1 MDNLNFTALD
11 FETMTPE
18 RSSACALGLVKVVDG
33 VILEKYYTL
42 LRPIPDNRTTTNTQV
57 NGITW
62 EMVEKAPTFDEVW
75 PRLEP
80 FLKGQRLVV
89 HNADFDIDVLKHQC
103 DYYNIHFNIQGV
115 VDTYQL
121 TQKSLDEV
129 CFILGIPLDSHH
141 DALCDATA
149 CAEVVL
155 KLSGKEVERPSG
167 QTFKHVKAKDMSSD
181 TKKPLAAEDVENKN
195 TSFFQKKVVF
205 TGNLSSFPQREVVAE
220 LLKKYGADINTSI
233 SRKTNIV
240 VMGNGAGPSK
250 IKKIQELQSAGYDI
264 RVIHEPE
271 FLQIL
276 EDENIK

>member
-18 RSSACALGLVKVVDG
+18 RSSACAIGLVKVVDG

-42 LRPIPDNRTTTNTQV
+42 LKPIPDNRNTTNTHV

-62 EMVEKAPTFDEVW
+62 DMVKDAPTFAEAW
-75 PRLEP
+75 PKMAP
-80 FLKGQRLVV
+80 FFEGQRLVA

-103 DYYNIHFNIQGV
+103 DYYNIHFNILGV

-121 TQKSLDEV
+121 TKKPLDDV
-129 CFILGIPLDSHH
+129 CSMLNVPLDSHH

-155 KLSGKEVERPSG
+155 TLSGKQLSRPTG
-167 QTFKHVKAKDMSSD
+167 D
-181 TKKPLAAEDVENKN
+181 TKKHIKAKELSSEAKQPLAAEEVENKD
-195 TSFFQKKVVF
+195 TTFYQKKVVF
-205 TGNLSSFPQREVVAE
+205 TGNLTTFPQREVVAE
-220 LLKKYGADINTSI
+220 LLRKYGADINSSI
-233 SRKTNIV
+233 SRKTDIV
-240 VMGNGAGPSK
+240 VMGSGAGPSK
-250 IKKIQELQSAGYDI
+250 MKKIQELQEGGYGI
-264 RVIHEPE
+264 RVLHEQE

-276 EDENIK
+276 EEEGIK

>member
-18 RSSACALGLVKVVDG
+18 RSSACALGLVKVVNG

-42 LRPIPDNRTTTNTQV
+42 LKPIPDNRTTTNTHV

-62 EMVEKAPTFDEVW
+62 EMVEDAPTFEEAW
-75 PRLEP
+75 TRLEP
-80 FLKGQRLVV
+80 FLKGQRLVA
-89 HNADFDIDVLKHQC
+89 HNADFDVDVLQHQC

-121 TQKSLDEV
+121 TQKSLDDV
-129 CFILGIPLDSHH
+129 CFVLGIPLDSHH

-155 KLSGKEVERPSG
+155 KLSGKEISRPSG
-167 QTFKHVKAKDMSSD
+167 HTFKHVKAKDMTSD

-205 TGNLSSFPQREVVAE
+205 TGNLSAFPQREAIAE
-220 LLKKYGADINTSI
+220 LLKKFGADINTSI

-250 IKKIQELQSAGYDI
+250 IKKIQELQAAGYDI

-276 EDENIK
+276 EEENIK